1 MCSSSRLSGMK
12 YAVRVR
18 LWYCYS
24 SLWESLHIHTRTF
37 RVRYNILSGSLD
49 RTHHLQHV
57 FHVYILACRWLSHA
71 WFMKLFYSNINLY
84 QIHLFSL
91 FSSPFRIIFSYSF
104 PFGSHRTSKLI
115 CNSKFNIKIKINKS
129 SYPNYYIHVLIFKI
143 IKRWTHIQ
151 KNLRDSALE
160 FSLEIEF
167 YSRVLLIAKMEVSNK
182 KSSIY
187 QEFKHPN
194 SILPMENKKNMVTHP
209 DSLWG
214 KNSSVYLP

>member
-1 MCSSSRLSGMK
+1 MQCAFGCDIVTLLYGNPYIFIPVPSEFVTTYSVAPSIVHIIFSTSSMFISWLAGGWVMRD
-12 YAVRVR
+12 
-18 LWYCYS
+18 LWN
-24 SLWESLHIHTRTF
+24 F
-37 RVRYNILSGSLD
+37 
-49 RTHHLQHV
+49 
-57 FHVYILACRWLSHA
+57 
-71 WFMKLFYSNINLY
+71 FYSNINLY

-104 PFGSHRTSKLI
+104 PFGSHRISKLI